1 MPLIR
6 DGQIVE
12 DTWTLV
18 DDVEPLPASGDI
30 IVSLDRFLAEG
41 PGLLAREGRL
51 GLALDNVIDPDDIQ
65 EFLQHLDLIALEFPA
80 FTDGR
85 AYSQARQ
92 LRNHLGFTGELRAT
106 GAVLADQAAFLTLVG
121 FDTFHTERGQPLD
134 VWKRAA
140 SSMSVAYQRGY
151 GGPQA
156 TRRI

>member
-6 DGQIVE
+6 DGQIIE
-12 DTWTLV
+12 DAWTLI
-18 DDVEPLPASGDI
+18 DDIEPLPESSDI
-30 IVSLDRFLAEG
+30 IVSLDRLLAEG
-41 PGLLAREGRL
+41 PGLLARAGRL
-51 GLALDNVIDPDDIQ
+51 GLALDNVIDPDDIR
-65 EFLQHLDLIALEFPA
+65 EFLQHVDLIALEFPA

-106 GAVLADQAAFLTLVG
+106 GAVLADQAAFLARVG
-121 FDTFHTERGQPLD
+121 FDTFQTESDQPLD

-140 SSMSVAYQRGY
+140 GSMSVAYQHGY

-156 TRRI
+156 TRQV